1 MNNTARFKLA
11 ASTLV
16 LGLTMV
22 GCTPA
27 TSNYGPVTASAR
39 APKAEQQAAALYQQA
54 QAAVQRSELS
64 HALTLTEQAV
74 ELSPTDSGYRMLLGD
89 LYLKNGRFVSAE
101 QAFGDVLTLDP
112 NNSRATLSIAL
123 AQIAQGENGPAIAAL
138 GRLAQTAAPGDV
150 GLAFALA
157 GQPQRAIEMLE
168 PAARA
173 SDADGRVRQNLALA
187 YALAGDWQKSRAT
200 AAQDVS
206 PAEINQRMEHWASLA
221 NPSAGSNRIAL
232 LFGVTPVSDA
242 GQPERLALAPAAPQ
256 ADAYAGIDIELP
268 TVEASG
274 QAAAAAAPV
283 EVASAVA
290 TEAYTYEAPAQPDL
304 FAEPAAIASV
314 DLPSSVAVPA
324 AQPGETAE
332 VRLAAAVEAL
342 VEAPAPAA
350 KPAVVAKAPLPT
362 FQAAGKKQQ
371 LAPQRPSRF
380 VVQIGAYKSS
390 RQVEQAWAHV
400 QRRYNLGGSQPLST
414 TVSIPGKGTFH
425 RLSVSGFGT
434 TSEAGRVCRS
444 IRAKGGACFV
454 RTNAGDTPIQWA
466 SRAAVDPLT
475 A

>member
-1 MNNTARFKLA
+1 MNKTATFKLA

-39 APKAEQQAAALYQQA
+39 APKAEQQAAALYAEA
-54 QAAVQRSELS
+54 QAAVQQSQLGQ
-64 HALTLTEQAV
+64 ALTLTEQAV
-74 ELSPTDSGYRMLLGD
+74 ELSPTDTGYRMLLGD

-112 NNSRATLSIAL
+112 GNSRATLSIAL
-123 AQIAQGENGPAIAAL
+123 AQIAQGENAPALVAL
-138 GRLAQTAAPGDV
+138 DRLAQTAAPGDV

-173 SDADGRVRQNLALA
+173 TDADGRVRQNLALA

-221 NPSAGSNRIAL
+221 NPTAGSNRIAL

-242 GQPERLALAPAAPQ
+242 GQPERLALAPAAPR
-256 ADAYAGIDIELP
+256 ANAYASVDIELP
-268 TVEASG
+268 SVEASV
-274 QAAAAAAPV
+274 AAATPSQAPV
-283 EVASAVA
+283 EVVSAAA
-290 TEAYTYEAPAQPDL
+290 TDAYTYEAPAQPDL
-304 FAEPAAIASV
+304 FASAAPAAV
-314 DLPSSVAVPA
+314 DLPSSVAIPA
-324 AQPGETAE
+324 AEAGESAE

-350 KPAVVAKAPLPT
+350 KPAVVVAQAPLPT
-362 FQAAGKKQQ
+362 FQAARKKQQ
-371 LAPQRPSRF
+371 LAPHRPSRF
-380 VVQIGAYKSS
+380 VVQIGAYRNS
-390 RQVEQAWAHV
+390 RQVEQAWTHV
-400 QRRYNLGGSQPLST
+400 QRRYELGGSQPLST
-414 TVSIPGKGTFH
+414 TVSIPGRGTFH

-434 TSEAGRVCRS
+434 TGEAGRVCRS
-444 IRAKGGACFV
+444 IRVRGGACFV
-454 RTNAGDTPIQWA
+454 RTTAGDAPIQWA
-466 SRAAVDPLT
+466 SRAT
-475 A
+475 RRG